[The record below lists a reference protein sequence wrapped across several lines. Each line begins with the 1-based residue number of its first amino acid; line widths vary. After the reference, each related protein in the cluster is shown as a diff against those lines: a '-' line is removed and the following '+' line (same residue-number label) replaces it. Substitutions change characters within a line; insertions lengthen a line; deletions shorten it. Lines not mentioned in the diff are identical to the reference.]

1 MAVPESDPEDA
12 PELAP
17 EDAPEIDPELCPL
30 DPEPAPELLAVDPEL
45 CPASKFVPAP
55 FPPPEE
61 EHAPIPRA
69 VADQTPTC
77 HRIRMFPIVANK
89 EACVWR
95 GQSWGPK
102 ATGRTAEVAILLA
115 IHVENH
121 PAAPTHP

>member
-1 MAVPESDPEDA
+1 MAAPESDPEDA

-17 EDAPEIDPELCPL
+17 EDVPEIDPELCPL

-45 CPASKFVPAP
+45 LPASIFVPALFP
-55 FPPPEE
+55 PPELPPPEE

-69 VADQTPTC
+69 TADQTPTC
-77 HRIRMFPIVANK
+77 HRTRMFPIVAIFF
-89 EACVWR
+89 
-95 GQSWGPK
+95 S
-102 ATGRTAEVAILLA
+102 